1 LFKPV
6 VRPELLRG
14 TIEEATA
21 KTLDEKE
28 AKDVKKRIKS
38 SLTPNKVE
46 RKILGF
52 PKISDRKARPFLL
65 TPLRLVVTWVV
76 LTNQPPEDFIVR
88 VFPDINR
95 LYQDWRD
102 KTGCSG
108 LSDEECRSNQEESN
122 RFWSGFFRAL
132 IQATPEEDLVHF
144 MQSGIG
150 KLGALI
156 GYPGLDKKIY
166 ELLRQ
171 ASHLMAA
178 DTLERIKSALKE
190 NPHVRHMI
198 NVPELQALILREE
211 ARLGWS
217 KNGDKDSTKTL
228 WEGLSPEL
236 KETVGNKGEVIRAS
250 MEAVGRRG
258 LSNNLEAALKGQLKP
273 RFIESIWHFLQSIS
287 RRITS
292 EWEFETSSPIK
303 EQLVSICQWLF
314 RR

>member
-1 LFKPV
+1 MFKPV

-14 TIEEATA
+14 TIKEATA
-21 KTLDEKE
+21 KTPDEKE

-52 PKISDRKARPFLL
+52 PKISDRKARPFSL

-156 GYPGLDKKIY
+156 GDPGLDKKIY

-178 DTLERIKSALKE
+178 DTLEKIKSALKE

-228 WEGLSPEL
+228 WESLSPEL
-236 KETVGNKGEVIRAS
+236 KEAVDKKDGVIKSTIEV
-250 MEAVGRRG
+250 VGRRG
-258 LSNNLEAALKGQLKP
+258 LFINLMDALNRQLRTRVIENIM
-273 RFIESIWHFLQSIS
+273 RFLKAIVRVES
-287 RRITS
+287 T
-292 EWEFETSSPIK
+292 WEFNTSSITK
-303 EQLVSICQWLF
+303 ENSGSIRRWLF